1 MESKLIN
8 RLIELIEQDIKQVEA
23 LLAMAREDFDRI
35 DANDTTGQSNV
46 LTVIAQQARKLAQ
59 LKAEHHDWNLKL

>member
-1 MESKLIN
+1 MESKLIT

-23 LLAMAREDFDRI
+23 LLAMAREDYDRI
-35 DANDTTGQSNV
+35 DANDSRGQSNV
-46 LTVIAQQARKLAQ
+46 LTIIAQQARKLAQ